1 MTRQIALPN
10 LAARTAQG
18 RTGANQFLAQ
28 VEAGYR
34 IGLYKPAAASI
45 SPFVRFQGTTNSQN
59 GFTESGAGA
68 LNLNVAAQTTGSAR
82 SVLGAE
88 FAGAFGVE
96 GREKLALQMRLGWA
110 HEYANTARPVT
121 ASFAGAPGANFT
133 VFGAAPQTDS
143 AVFSL
148 AASTVVAQGVSLY
161 ARYDGE
167 MATGTS
173 THSLNGGLRVNW

>member
-1 MTRQIALPN
+1 M
-10 LAARTAQG
+10 
-18 RTGANQFLAQ
+18 
-28 VEAGYR
+28 
-34 IGLYKPAAASI
+34 
-45 SPFVRFQGTTNSQN
+45 TNSQN

-68 LNLNVAAQTTGSAR
+68 LNLAVAAQTTGSAR

-88 FAGAFGVE
+88 FAGAFGAPGFGTG
-96 GREKLALQMRLGWA
+96 GREKLVLQMRLGWA

-121 ASFAGAPGANFT
+121 AAFAGAPGANFT

-148 AASTVVAQGVSLY
+148 AASTAVASGVSLF

-167 MATGTS
+167 VGNGISSHA
-173 THSLNGGLRVNW
+173 LNGGLRVSW